1 METSGW
7 KEMVKSHPH
16 LIAEAFK
23 GITRLKCWAIL
34 LTSLFSSCKSTDTSN
49 GSSQKEIEVESDKVQ
64 NLYNWTLAIL
74 SIIDFKSFP
83 FQANVIKMSNKKNLI
98 IIGKNKRQPSSIID
112 E

>member
-1 METSGW
+1 METLGW

-23 GITRLKCWAIL
+23 GKSRLKYNLLL
-34 LTSLFSSCKSTDTSN
+34 LTLLLPFSSRKSTDTSN

-83 FQANVIKMSNKKNLI
+83 FYILEI
-98 IIGKNKRQPSSIID
+98 
-112 E
+112 